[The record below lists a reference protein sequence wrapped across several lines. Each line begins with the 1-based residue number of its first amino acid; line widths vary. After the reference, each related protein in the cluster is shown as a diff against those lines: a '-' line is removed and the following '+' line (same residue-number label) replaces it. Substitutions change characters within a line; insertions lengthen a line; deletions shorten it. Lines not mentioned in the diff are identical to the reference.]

1 MNFIV
6 FPGQGSQKIG
16 MGKKLSENF
25 LEAKEVFHE
34 VNDALNLNLTKIMWD
49 GSDSEISLTTNAQPA
64 LMACGVA
71 AFRVLSKLKD
81 KNLKQLADF
90 TSGHSLGE
98 YTAMTVAQVFSL
110 KECAVLLRLRGKAMQ
125 QSVPV
130 GKGAM
135 AALIGVSINQTIE
148 IVEKA
153 QIYGICD
160 IGNDNADG
168 QTVISGDA
176 KAVENAIEIAKNY
189 GAKRTILL
197 PVSAPFHCRLMQ
209 PAREIMQEALNNLKF
224 NAPLIPIVSNITA
237 LPHTDPSTLRKNL
250 IDQVTGTV
258 RWRET
263 MDFAK
268 RQGVKKITELG
279 SGKVLTGIAKRM
291 IKDISIE
298 SFENPEDFNSFLI
311 N

>member
-25 LEAKEVFHE
+25 SEAKEVFDE
-34 VNDALNLNLTKIMWD
+34 VNEALNLNLTKIMWE

-81 KNLKQLADF
+81 KNLEQLADF
-90 TSGHSLGE
+90 VSGHSLGE
-98 YTAMTVAQVFSL
+98 YTAMTVAKVFSL
-110 KECAVLLRLRGKAMQ
+110 KECAVLLKLRGEAMQ
-125 QSVPV
+125 QAVPV
-130 GKGAM
+130 GEGAM
-135 AALIGVSINQTIE
+135 AALIGININQTIE
-148 IVEKA
+148 IIEKA

-160 IGNDNADG
+160 IGNDNSDG
-168 QTVISGDA
+168 QIVISGDA
-176 KAVENAIEIAKNY
+176 KAVEKAIEIAKNN
-189 GAKRTILL
+189 GAKRAILL

-209 PAREIMQEALNNLKF
+209 PAREIMQEALNNLRF
-224 NAPLIPIVSNITA
+224 ETPLIPIVSNITA
-237 LPHTDPSTLRKNL
+237 LPDTEPSTLRKNL

-263 MDFAK
+263 MEFAK
-268 RQGVKKITELG
+268 NNDVKKIIELG

-291 IKDISIE
+291 IKDITYE
-298 SFENPEDFNSFLI
+298 SFENPEDFGFFL
-311 N
+311 

>member
-25 LEAKEVFHE
+25 PEAKEVFDE
-34 VNDALNLNLTKIMWD
+34 VNDALNLNLTKIMWE

-71 AFRVLSKLKD
+71 AYRVLSKLEN

-90 TSGHSLGE
+90 TCGHSLGE
-98 YTAMTVAQVFSL
+98 YTAMTVAKVFSL
-110 KECAVLLRLRGKAMQ
+110 KECAILLRLRGEAMQ
-125 QSVPV
+125 KAVPV

-135 AALIGVSINQTIE
+135 AALIGINIKQTIE
-148 IVEKA
+148 IIEKA
-153 QIYGICD
+153 QIHGICD

-168 QTVISGDA
+168 QVVISGDV
-176 KAVENAIEIAKNY
+176 KAVENAIEIAKNN
-189 GAKRTILL
+189 GAKRAILL
-197 PVSAPFHCRLMQ
+197 PVSAPFHCRLME
-209 PAREIMQEALNNLKF
+209 PARVIMEEALNNLKF
-224 NAPLIPIVSNITA
+224 NVPLIPIVSNITA
-237 LPHTDPSTLRKNL
+237 LAHTDPTILRKNL

-258 RWRET
+258 KWRET
-263 MDFAK
+263 MEFAK
-268 RQGVKKITELG
+268 NQGVKKITELG

-291 IKDISIE
+291 VKDILSE
-298 SFENPEDFNSFLI
+298 SYENPEDFYTFQ
-311 N
+311 

>member
-1 MNFIV
+1 
-6 FPGQGSQKIG
+6 
-16 MGKKLSENF
+16 
-25 LEAKEVFHE
+25 
-34 VNDALNLNLTKIMWD
+34 
-49 GSDSEISLTTNAQPA
+49 
-64 LMACGVA
+64 MACGVA

-90 TSGHSLGE
+90 TAGHSLGE

-110 KECAVLLRLRGKAMQ
+110 KECAVLLRLRGEAMQ
-125 QSVPV
+125 KGVPV

-148 IVEKA
+148 IIEKA
-153 QIYGICD
+153 QIHGICD

-168 QTVISGDA
+168 QVVISGDA
-176 KAVENAIEIAKNY
+176 KAIEKAIEIAKIN
-189 GAKRTILL
+189 GVKRAILL

-224 NAPLIPIVSNITA
+224 DPPLIPIVSNITA
-237 LPHTDPSTLRKNL
+237 LPHTDPVILRKNL

-263 MDFAK
+263 MEFAK
-268 RQGVKKITELG
+268 NKNVKKITELG

-291 IKDISIE
+291 IKNVTNE
-298 SFENPEDFNSFLI
+298 SFENPEDFDFFL
-311 N
+311 

>member
-16 MGKKLSENF
+16 MGKKLSESF
-25 LEAKEVFHE
+25 PEAKEVFDE
-34 VNDALNLNLTKIMWD
+34 VNDALNLNLTKIMWE
-49 GSDSEISLTTNAQPA
+49 GSDTEISLTTNAQPA

-81 KNLKQLADF
+81 KNLKQLADYI
-90 TSGHSLGE
+90 SGHSLGE
-98 YTAMTVAQVFSL
+98 YTAMTVSQVFSL
-110 KECAVLLRLRGKAMQ
+110 KECSVLLRLRGEAMQ
-125 QSVPV
+125 QAVPV
-130 GKGAM
+130 DKGAM
-135 AALIGVSINQTIE
+135 AALIGVNINQTIE
-148 IVEKA
+148 IIEKA

-168 QTVISGDA
+168 QIVISGDA
-176 KAVENAIEIAKNY
+176 KAVENAIEIAKSN
-189 GAKRTILL
+189 GAKRAILL

-209 PAREIMQEALNNLKF
+209 PASEIMQEALNNLKF
-224 NAPLIPIVSNITA
+224 NGPLIPVVSNITA
-237 LPHTDPSTLRKNL
+237 LPHTNPLTLRKNL

-263 MDFAK
+263 MEFAK
-268 RQGVKKITELG
+268 NQSVKKITELG

-291 IKDISIE
+291 IKDITSE
-298 SFENPEDFNSFLI
+298 SFENPEDFDSLL
-311 N
+311 

>member
-25 LEAKEVFHE
+25 PEAKDVFDE
-34 VNDALNLNLTKIMWD
+34 VNDALELNLTKIMWE

-71 AFRVLSKLKD
+71 TFRVLSRLED
-81 KNLKQLADF
+81 KNLRQLADY
-90 TSGHSLGE
+90 TCGHSLGE
-98 YTAMTVAQVFSL
+98 YTAMTIAEVFSL
-110 KECAVLLRLRGKAMQ
+110 RECAILLRLRGEAMQ
-125 QSVPV
+125 QAVPV

-135 AALIGVSINQTIE
+135 AALIGITINQTIN
-148 IVEKA
+148 IIEKA
-153 QIYGICD
+153 QIHGICD

-168 QTVISGDA
+168 QVVISGDLIA
-176 KAVENAIEIAKNY
+176 IENAIKIAKNN
-189 GAKRTILL
+189 GVKRAIFL
-197 PVSAPFHCRLMQ
+197 PVSAPFHCKLME
-209 PAREIMQEALNNLKF
+209 PARVIMEEALNNLKF
-224 NAPLIPIVSNITA
+224 DAPLIPIVSNITA
-237 LPHTDPSTLRKNL
+237 LPHTDPTTLKKNL

-263 MDFAK
+263 MEFAK
-268 RQGVKKITELG
+268 NVGVKKITELG

-291 IKDISIE
+291 VKDIINE
-298 SFENPEDFNSFLI
+298 SFENPDDFVAFF
-311 N
+311 

>member
-16 MGKKLSENF
+16 MGKKLSESF
-25 LEAKEVFHE
+25 PEAKEVFDE
-34 VNDALNLNLTKIMWD
+34 VNDALNLNLTKIMWE
-49 GSDSEISLTTNAQPA
+49 GSDTEISLTTNAQPA

-81 KNLKQLADF
+81 KNLKQLADYI
-90 TSGHSLGE
+90 SGHSLGE
-98 YTAMTVAQVFSL
+98 YTAMTVSQVFSL
-110 KECAVLLRLRGKAMQ
+110 KECSVLLRLRGDAMQ
-125 QSVPV
+125 QAVPV
-130 GKGAM
+130 DKGAM
-135 AALIGVSINQTIE
+135 AALIGVNINQTIE
-148 IVEKA
+148 IIEKA

-168 QTVISGDA
+168 QIVISGDA
-176 KAVENAIEIAKNY
+176 KAVENAIEIAKSN
-189 GAKRTILL
+189 GAKRAILL

-209 PAREIMQEALNNLKF
+209 PASEIMQEALNNLKF
-224 NAPLIPIVSNITA
+224 NAPLIPVVSNITA
-237 LPHTDPSTLRKNL
+237 LPHTDPLTLRKNL

-263 MDFAK
+263 MEFAK
-268 RQGVKKITELG
+268 NQGVQKITELG

-291 IKDISIE
+291 IKDISSE
-298 SFENPEDFNSFLI
+298 SFENPEDFDSLL
-311 N
+311 